1 MGLPRTAVFG
11 LVAGVAAALPAGVS
25 TAHDI
30 WITTIGPAEARR
42 AVVNYGHPHDRP
54 PTVADKII
62 DIFAYTASGRQ
73 SLIEGLATVREGD
86 RLVVETKP
94 FRDQGG
100 TLLAVRYDNGYWVK
114 TADGYRNAT
123 TREIPDARDSL
134 WSMKFGK
141 ALTGPG
147 APWRQ
152 VLGHELEI
160 VPLDDPPT
168 IAPGGTLRLRVLF
181 RGEPLAGGQV
191 ERGDGLTPVPEDQIP
206 RFTTDANGVAAIP
219 IVKSGPIQLVIDHT
233 VTPSATPELARKDM
247 FNATLWYEA
256 PSGRKSR

>member
-1 MGLPRTAVFG
+1 MAFPRKAVLG
-11 LVAGVAAALPAGVS
+11 MLAAVASAMPASVS
-25 TAHDI
+25 AAHDI
-30 WITTIGPAEARR
+30 WITTAGPAGARR

-62 DIFAYTASGRQ
+62 DIFAYTADARQ
-73 SLIEGLATVREGD
+73 SLIEGLATVRESG

-94 FRDQGG
+94 FRDESG

-123 TREIPDARDSL
+123 TREVSDARDSL

-147 APWRQ
+147 APWGK

-168 IAPGGTLRLRVLF
+168 IAPGETLRLRVLF
-181 RGEPLAGGQV
+181 RGEPLVGGKV

-206 RFTTDANGVAAIP
+206 RFTTDADGIAAIP
-219 IVKSGPIQLVIDHT
+219 IVKSGPMQLVIDHT
-233 VTPSATPELARKDM
+233 VMPSATPGLAGKDM
-247 FNATLWYEA
+247 FNATLWYET
-256 PSGRKSR
+256 PVGSKSR